1 MANLNEIYH
10 LEVLTICNEMITIFN
25 SAFFFSAVVPEY
37 DIISPYQLD
46 ERGLPLHDL
55 RQRRMDEPRE
65 RKFYKVPAFGRELDL
80 NLTLNRKFM
89 SPNLVVETRHADG
102 TVSYANVPKNTY
114 YFGHVVSDPHSMVA
128 VSDEGGL
135 VCALCATINIHNFN
149 TRSLKVRNLANSCG
163 RLYIN
168 LNDQ

>member
-1 MANLNEIYH
+1 
-10 LEVLTICNEMITIFN
+10 
-25 SAFFFSAVVPEY
+25 
-37 DIISPYQLD
+37 
-46 ERGLPLHDL
+46 
-55 RQRRMDEPRE
+55 MDEPRE

-135 VCALCATINIHNFN
+135 VCALCATINIHNFK
-149 TRSLKVRNLANSCG
+149 TSSLKVRNLAISCG
-163 RLYIN
+163 KLYID
-168 LNDQ
+168 LNDQFSIANTLMVTQSTRHIKLLKSLLEDCIKTINFNFIFKST